1 MTMTFRS
8 KLKNSMRSAKLSYSY
23 FLVKCGVNVINA
35 CKKAG
40 ARIKELDN
48 SLVVALDINDK
59 YQRDN
64 KKLKERVQEAEGEMT
79 IVKGIGMSSPE
90 MREAKARIEELEEK
104 LVKALAGDHRVA
116 ESDKIIMKK
125 MEEIEQLK
133 ADLARAKEDH
143 QYDNLVHKKEL
154 ENLAKK

>member
-1 MTMTFRS
+1 MMISEDVKRVIRGPADLEERIEQLE
-8 KLKNSMRSAKLSYSY
+8 KQKELLKT
-23 FLVKCGVNVINA
+23 A

-90 MREAKARIEELEEK
+90 MRAAKARIEELERDREFLK
-104 LVKALAGDHRVA
+104 RDIDRLT
-116 ESDKIIMKK
+116 EDKHNLEIM
-125 MEEIEQLK
+125 LK
-133 ADLARAKEDH
+133 AK
-143 QYDNLVHKKEL
+143 
-154 ENLAKK
+154 